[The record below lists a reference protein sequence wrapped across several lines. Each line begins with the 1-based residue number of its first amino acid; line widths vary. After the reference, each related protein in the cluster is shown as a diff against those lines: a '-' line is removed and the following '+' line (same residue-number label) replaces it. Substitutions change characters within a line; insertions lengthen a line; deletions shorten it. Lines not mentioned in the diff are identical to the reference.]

1 MTMSTIQA
9 SYDQLI
15 AKLQARNMDVIT
27 VQNPNEDW
35 ITPFDQ
41 ILN

>member
-1 MTMSTIQA
+1 MTMSTVQA

-27 VQNPNEDW
+27 VTNPSEDW